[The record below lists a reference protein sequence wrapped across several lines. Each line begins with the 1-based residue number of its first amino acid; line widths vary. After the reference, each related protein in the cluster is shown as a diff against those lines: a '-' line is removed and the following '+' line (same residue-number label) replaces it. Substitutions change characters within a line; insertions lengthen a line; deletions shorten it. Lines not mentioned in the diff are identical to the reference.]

1 MATAIPGS
9 ALAEWRKHWPL
20 VAATMMGM
28 SLAAMLTSVF
38 GVILGPIE
46 QEFGWTRAQI
56 SSGPAVVSMMGLFLA
71 IPAGH
76 LIDRFGAR
84 RCGLVVIACS
94 FASIAG
100 MSMIGD
106 QLWQWWACW
115 AIFGIAGSFTSTV
128 WMAPVSTIFHKG
140 RGMAIALTVSG
151 TGISMTLAPGIAEW
165 FVQHYSWRTGLLA
178 LGVMWCTA
186 TLPLVL
192 AFVPN
197 TTGPATDAEG
207 ALAPEQDR
215 NIGLTPREGFASPTL
230 YILFFASLLSAMT
243 GVALILNLVPV
254 LTFTGLSRTEAV
266 TIAGSMGIASIIGRI
281 VGGYLMD
288 RYDVRRLAIGACVV
302 SLGLPLSLLLG
313 AGTFWAAMGGI
324 IAYGL
329 TGGMKMNAVVYL
341 VSTHLGARSFGLFYG
356 VISITTTVAMGIG
369 PLIANHIYDVSKS
382 YTPVIWATVPGF
394 ILSGVLFALLR
405 PAPVLSAKEP
415 EPTPEPAIA

>member
-1 MATAIPGS
+1 MATTIPGS

-28 SLAAMLTSVF
+28 SLAALLTSVF

-46 QEFGWTRAQI
+46 REFGWTRAEI

-94 FASIAG
+94 FASMAA
-100 MSMIGD
+100 MSAIGN

-115 AIFGIAGSFTSTV
+115 AVFGIAGSFTSTV
-128 WMAPVSTIFHKG
+128 WMAPVSTIFHSG

-178 LGVMWCTA
+178 LGVMWCA
-186 TLPLVL
+186 AVLPLVL

-197 TTGPATDAEG
+197 HIAPVEEAEE
-207 ALAPEQDR
+207 ALAPVQDR
-215 NIGLTPREGFASPTL
+215 NVGLTPREGFASPTL

-254 LTFTGLSRTEAV
+254 LTFTGLTRTEAV
-266 TIAGSMGIASIIGRI
+266 TIAGSMGIASIVGRI

-313 AGTFWAAMGGI
+313 AGTFWAAMAGI

-329 TGGMKMNAVVYL
+329 TGGMKMNAIVYL
-341 VSTHLGARSFGLFYG
+341 VSTHMGARSFGLFYG

-394 ILSGVLFALLR
+394 ILAGVLFATLG
-405 PAPVLSAKEP
+405 PAPALKARD
-415 EPTPEPAIA
+415 TP